1 MRDEE
6 LATADDDDNVPVN
19 DSLSGCSCATTP
31 GPVDVG
37 LLIVFVMAVG
47 RRRLRYV

>member
-19 DSLSGCSCATTP
+19 DSQSGCRCANTP
-31 GPVDVG
+31 GPVDVR
-37 LLIVFVMAVG
+37 LLLVFVMAVG